1 MLLFPSSIL
10 CSFLRAAAKRRAG
23 EGHCRMLNA
32 ECRMEDGAAKRRAV
46 LESAGRNGAAF
57 VKKVSEKE
65 GAPLGNRED
74 AAVPADVPVHDL
86 DAPGDVRVVLSV
98 DQRAEG
104 FAPGVLGLD
113 LDGDE
118 PVAATEEEVHF
129 ERGVLPLPPSRVR
142 AGFDEGVFRV
152 YTKHKPKST
161 GKSQNNSD
169 HFYIPSHFMNDC
181 FQAPEAPSRPSL
193 TAGNGS
199 SQLPLSA

>member
-1 MLLFPSSIL
+1 MPLFPSSIL
-10 CSFLRAAAKRRAG
+10 SSFLRAAAKRRAG
-23 EGHCRMLNA
+23 GS
-32 ECRMEDGAAKRRAV
+32 GAAAARSPKLANRAGMHWELELATGNSCTLATIGRRNVASCQCCQWPILPMANELAEKGAVKRRAG

-57 VKKVSEKE
+57 VKKIPEKE

-104 FAPGVLGLD
+104 LAPGVLGLD

-142 AGFDEGVFRV
+142 AL
-152 YTKHKPKST
+152 TKPKR
-161 GKSQNNSD
+161 
-169 HFYIPSHFMNDC
+169 I
-181 FQAPEAPSRPSL
+181 
-193 TAGNGS
+193 S
-199 SQLPLSA
+199 S